1 MGIVSTH
8 LIFLFILTIRRMKEV
23 TEGLRKVLGR
33 KLNGGWPANMK
44 RLMGVA
50 HHPMM
55 WLIIQTRAVTLFK
68 WPEALF
74 QPHPVTSHIT
84 ITRTRKGLL
93 SHFCFPL

>member
-1 MGIVSTH
+1 
-8 LIFLFILTIRRMKEV
+8 MKEV
-23 TEGLRKVLGR
+23 REGLRKVLGR
-33 KLNGGWPANMK
+33 KLNGGQPANMK
-44 RLMGVA
+44 QTNTVSWELL
-50 HHPMM
+50 

-84 ITRTRKGLL
+84 ITRTRKGLI